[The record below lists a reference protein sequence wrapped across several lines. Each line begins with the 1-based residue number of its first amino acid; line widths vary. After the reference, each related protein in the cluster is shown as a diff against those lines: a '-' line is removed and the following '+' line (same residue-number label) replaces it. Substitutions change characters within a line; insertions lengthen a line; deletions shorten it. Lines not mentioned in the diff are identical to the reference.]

1 MYTLWTLT
9 WIFVAA
15 MCATG
20 VDLTTIETTS
30 TAATSTAVTGLSSPA
45 FSKILADH
53 SSLGTTTVTAITG
66 STISTSISTSTVS
79 GSTISGGNTHAGGST
94 NFSGSSA
101 SNDAPSSTTGDM
113 PSNMSM
119 TSTSSP
125 RSTSSNASSLIEST
139 TPLSS
144 SSTSG
149 FSTNSTSSNISSTPL
164 PNSSTSGSGT
174 RMPTSIRTG
183 TTAPNKPPGFSFSTS
198 TPSTSMTPPSTTG
211 EKVTSPS
218 SSTSSSGTTASVGSR
233 STVMSSTTMATTTS
247 DPLASNTSVLRDYSA
262 LWDSANETLIEKVN
276 ATVLCHHNDTG
287 MDNSTVNATNLIGS
301 DDFPMNASEPR
312 LHHKMAGINTF
323 DEVPVNT
330 SNTDD
335 LMLENSTIYDE
346 SLNETNS
353 LSEPMTVNKFGPQI
367 RPMTSLYD
375 SEEVENVTHPIQ
387 GQREHVIFEQTPMK
401 PIKPVSEMPMP
412 PLRPATT
419 NTSKQGND
427 LGPLVEEKH
436 NIQRKNA
443 DVINET
449 TSNVLETLKGEQSGD
464 NMNGISKYHFYG
476 PKHEA
481 HFGPRIFEENEELR
495 SVIEET
501 YGKQQVHEL
510 KVSESKEQP
519 KKHTPASNGHDTV
532 GSPSATDYP
541 SMFYGGDGQMRSGI
555 MEKLGM
561 VNVYDNANYTVGE
574 KNFPSPKSQVI
585 KLPPMESTS
594 EVIHLIGDHG
604 NATIR
609 RGEHSMSIEATYND

>member
-1 MYTLWTLT
+1 MYTLRTLT

-15 MCATG
+15 MCATA
-20 VDLTTIETTS
+20 VDLITVETTS
-30 TAATSTAVTGLSSPA
+30 TAATSTTVTGSSSMA
-45 FSKILADH
+45 SSKILADD

-66 STISTSISTSTVS
+66 STISGSMSTNTVSGSMSTSTVAGSTISGNTSTSTVS
-79 GSTISGGNTHAGGST
+79 GST
-94 NFSGSSA
+94 
-101 SNDAPSSTTGDM
+101 TTGDM
-113 PSNMSM
+113 SI
-119 TSTSSP
+119 TSTNSSAL
-125 RSTSSNASSLIEST
+125 TSSNTSSLNAST

-149 FSTNSTSSNISSTPL
+149 SSTSLNTSSTPL
-164 PNSSTSGSGT
+164 PNSSTTSSSTNG
-174 RMPTSIRTG
+174 PTSMRTG
-183 TTAPNKPPGFSFSTS
+183 TKDPNKPPRFSFSTS

-211 EKVTSPS
+211 ENVTSPS
-218 SSTSSSGTTASVGSR
+218 TPTSSNGTTASMSSR
-233 STVMSSTTMATTTS
+233 STVMSSTTMVTTTS
-247 DPLASNTSVLRDYSA
+247 DPLSSNTSVLRDDSA
-262 LWDSANETLIEKVN
+262 FWDSANETLIEKVN
-276 ATVLCHHNDTG
+276 ATVLCHHNDTDVENG
-287 MDNSTVNATNLIGS
+287 TVNATNPIEN

-312 LHHKMAGINTF
+312 LHHKMAGVNTF
-323 DEVPVNT
+323 DEVPVTAN
-330 SNTDD
+330 NTDD
-335 LMLENSTIYDE
+335 LILGNGTMYGQ
-346 SLNETNS
+346 SLNETHS
-353 LSEPMTVNKFGPQI
+353 LSKPTTVNKFGSQI
-367 RPMTSLYD
+367 RPMTSAND
-375 SEEVENVTHPIQ
+375 SQEMENVTHPSR

-427 LGPLVEEKH
+427 LGPLVEEEH

-443 DVINET
+443 DAINET

-464 NMNGISKYHFYG
+464 VVNGISKYHFYG

-495 SVIEET
+495 SAIEQAYE
-501 YGKQQVHEL
+501 KQR
-510 KVSESKEQP
+510 VSESKEQP
-519 KKHTPASNGHDTV
+519 KKDTPASKGHDNV
-532 GSPSATDYP
+532 ANSRPSTTNFP

-561 VNVYDNANYTVGE
+561 VNAHENANYTVGE

-585 KLPPMESTS
+585 KLPPMESTA
-594 EVIHLIGDHG
+594 EVVHLIGDHG